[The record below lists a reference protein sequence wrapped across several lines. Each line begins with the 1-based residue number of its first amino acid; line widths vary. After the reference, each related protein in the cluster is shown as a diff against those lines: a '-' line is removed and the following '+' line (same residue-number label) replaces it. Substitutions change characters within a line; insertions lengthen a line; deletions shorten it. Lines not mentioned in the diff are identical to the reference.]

1 MRYELSVIAYDVM
14 DEVWLAVVLR
24 GQPATGESTPPL
36 RVTIQGSIPGTG
48 ELDAHQWARDALVG
62 ALELL

>member
-1 MRYELSVIAYDVM
+1 MRYELSVQAYDVM
-14 DEVWLAVVLR
+14 DQVWLAVVLR
-24 GQPATGESTPPL
+24 GEPAIGESRPPL
-36 RVTIQGSIPGTG
+36 RVSIQGSIQGTG